1 MKKVSSCFFHL
12 LVLVLVS
19 LSSVAQEGFVQRDG
33 DILRDSK
40 GRMLQLKGLNYV
52 KKDRVNRFRNLIKDT
67 AFREM
72 KSQL

>member
-1 MKKVSSCFFHL
+1 
-12 LVLVLVS
+12 VLVLVS